1 MRGQRASPGRSNRL
15 PGLTERSSRLPET
28 CAREQEAVNLSD
40 RTPSAHSP
48 ALVKLHYSNMKAI
61 LRVIYC
67 AVAALGAVTVLSA
80 QDVRTTW
87 PVALAVA
94 LGTWLLASLITHH
107 YAQRPA
113 RQDKPSITTA
123 AGAQTGEF
131 PHGGDSRLTYAY
143 IEESTWQWLQRN
155 HLPGLPGR
163 DNVELEPIS
172 ILVPVDPFV
181 EPKPGELRYDA
192 QIEHE
197 LDGSNPHSYV
207 RLYRRGVFVGYD
219 IRGTRRL
226 ETHPQERE
234 YNPPV
239 TPPLAGETTWQW
251 IQRNHLTGLPGRN
264 NMELE
269 PRHTLI
275 AIQPFAKPKVGEQL
289 YDTKIEL
296 EIQGE
301 NKRGY
306 YRFYRRGVFVGY
318 DIPVPAYTTSA

>member
-1 MRGQRASPGRSNRL
+1 
-15 PGLTERSSRLPET
+15 
-28 CAREQEAVNLSD
+28 
-40 RTPSAHSP
+40 
-48 ALVKLHYSNMKAI
+48 MKTI
-61 LRVIYC
+61 VSLIYC
-67 AVAALGAVTVLSA
+67 VVAALGAVTVLSA
-80 QDVRTTW
+80 QDVQTIW

-94 LGTWLLASLITHH
+94 LGTWLSASLITHH

-113 RQDKPSITTA
+113 RQDKPSITAA
-123 AGAQTGEF
+123 AGAQTGKF
-131 PHGGDSRLTYAY
+131 PHGGDSRFTYAY

-163 DNVELEPIS
+163 DNVELELIS
-172 ILVPVDPFV
+172 ILVAVDPFV

-197 LDGSNPHSYV
+197 FDGSNPHSYV

-219 IRGTRRL
+219 IRRTSRL
-226 ETHPQERE
+226 EIHPQERE
-234 YNPPV
+234 YNPLV
-239 TPPLAGETTWQW
+239 TPTLDGETTWQW

-269 PRHTLI
+269 PRRTLI
-275 AIQPFAKPKVGEQL
+275 ATQPFAKPKVGEQL

-306 YRFYRRGVFVGY
+306 YRFYRRGVFAGY
-318 DIPVPAYTTSA
+318 DIPVPSA

>member
-1 MRGQRASPGRSNRL
+1 
-15 PGLTERSSRLPET
+15 
-28 CAREQEAVNLSD
+28 
-40 RTPSAHSP
+40 
-48 ALVKLHYSNMKAI
+48 MKAI
-61 LRVIYC
+61 LCVIYC

-80 QDVRTTW
+80 QDVQTTW

-94 LGTWLLASLITHH
+94 LGTWLSASLITHH

-113 RQDKPSITTA
+113 RQDKPSIRAA

-131 PHGGDSRLTYAY
+131 PHGGDLRLTYAS
-143 IEESTWQWLQRN
+143 EESTWQWLQRN

-181 EPKPGELRYDA
+181 EPKPGELRYEA
-192 QIEHE
+192 QIERE
-197 LDGSNPHSYV
+197 LDGSKPHSYV
-207 RLYRRGVFVGYD
+207 RLYRRGVFVDYD
-219 IRGTRRL
+219 IRRTSRL
-226 ETHPQERE
+226 EIHPQERE

-239 TPPLAGETTWQW
+239 TPTLDGETTWQW

-269 PRHTLI
+269 PRRTLI
-275 AIQPFAKPKVGEQL
+275 ATQPFAKPKVGEQL

-318 DIPVPAYTTSA
+318 DIPVPAGLHDERVSLAA

>member
-1 MRGQRASPGRSNRL
+1 
-15 PGLTERSSRLPET
+15 
-28 CAREQEAVNLSD
+28 
-40 RTPSAHSP
+40 
-48 ALVKLHYSNMKAI
+48 MKAK

-67 AVAALGAVTVLSA
+67 AVAALGAVTVLNA
-80 QDVRTTW
+80 QDVRTIW

-94 LGTWLLASLITHH
+94 LGTWLSASLITHH

-113 RQDKPSITTA
+113 RQDKLSITAA

-131 PHGGDSRLTYAY
+131 PHAGDSRLTYAY

-163 DNVELEPIS
+163 DNVELEPTS

-219 IRGTRRL
+219 IRRTSRL
-226 ETHPQERE
+226 EIHPQERE

-239 TPPLAGETTWQW
+239 TPPLDGETTWQW

-269 PRHTLI
+269 PRRTLI
-275 AIQPFAKPKVGEQL
+275 ATQPFAKPKDGEQL

-318 DIPVPAYTTSA
+318 DIPIPAYTTSA

>member
-1 MRGQRASPGRSNRL
+1 MRLGAKTARESAKSPDSQDSKLAPDDQNRF
-15 PGLTERSSRLPET
+15 PGLTGRSSRLPEKR
-28 CAREQEAVNLSD
+28 AREQETVNLSD
-40 RTPSAHSP
+40 NTRSAHS
-48 ALVKLHYSNMKAI
+48 LGSGKLHYSDMKAI

-67 AVAALGAVTVLSA
+67 VVAALGAVTVLSA
-80 QDVRTTW
+80 QDVQTTW

-94 LGTWLLASLITHH
+94 LGTWLSASLITHH

-113 RQDKPSITTA
+113 RQDKPSIRAA

-163 DNVELEPIS
+163 NS
-172 ILVPVDPFV
+172 
-181 EPKPGELRYDA
+181 
-192 QIEHE
+192 
-197 LDGSNPHSYV
+197 
-207 RLYRRGVFVGYD
+207 
-219 IRGTRRL
+219 
-226 ETHPQERE
+226 
-234 YNPPV
+234 
-239 TPPLAGETTWQW
+239 
-251 IQRNHLTGLPGRN
+251 
-264 NMELE
+264 MELG
-269 PRHTLI
+269 PRWTLI
-275 AIQPFAKPKVGEQL
+275 ATQPFAKPKGGEQL

-296 EIQGE
+296 EIKGE